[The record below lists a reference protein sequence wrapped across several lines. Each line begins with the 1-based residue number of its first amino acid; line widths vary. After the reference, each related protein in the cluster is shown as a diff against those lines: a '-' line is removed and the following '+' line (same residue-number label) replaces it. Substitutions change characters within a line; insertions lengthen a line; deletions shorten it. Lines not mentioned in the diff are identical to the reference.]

1 MLMTSLRRLAAWLV
15 LASLFAMQG
24 GALLEARHPG
34 SDDSA
39 CSGFSATG
47 PDHADGPQFEIPR
60 QAPPLE
66 HCAFCH
72 LQRAFSN
79 ARPGSIAAE
88 VVPHVF
94 PVFRSEPAPRLVSGT
109 THGVS
114 PRGPPS
120 RLV

>member
-1 MLMTSLRRLAAWLV
+1 MTSLRRLAAWLV
-15 LASLFAMQG
+15 LSSLFAMHG
-24 GALLEARHPG
+24 GALLEARHAD

-39 CSGFSATG
+39 CLGYSRTG
-47 PDHADGPQFEIPR
+47 TDHADGPQFEIPR

-66 HCAFCH
+66 HCAVCH

-88 VVPHVF
+88 VIAHVF
-94 PVFRSEPAPRLVSGT
+94 PVYVSEPAPRLVSGT

>member
-1 MLMTSLRRLAAWLV
+1 MTSLRRLAAWLV
-15 LASLFAMQG
+15 LASLFAMHG
-24 GALLEARHPG
+24 GALLEARHAD

-39 CSGFSATG
+39 CLGYSAAG
-47 PDHADGPQFEIPR
+47 AHHADGPQFENPLPS
-60 QAPPLE
+60 PPLE
-66 HCAFCH
+66 HCAVCH

-79 ARPGSIAAE
+79 ARPGHVAAE

-94 PVFRSEPAPRLVSGT
+94 PVYGSEPAPRLVSGS